1 MKKQVNNKKK
11 KINGTKI
18 AVWLMLVAMVA
29 SYLALCFMYF

>member
-1 MKKQVNNKKK
+1 MKKNNVKNKK

-18 AVWLMLVAMVA
+18 AAWIMLIAMVA